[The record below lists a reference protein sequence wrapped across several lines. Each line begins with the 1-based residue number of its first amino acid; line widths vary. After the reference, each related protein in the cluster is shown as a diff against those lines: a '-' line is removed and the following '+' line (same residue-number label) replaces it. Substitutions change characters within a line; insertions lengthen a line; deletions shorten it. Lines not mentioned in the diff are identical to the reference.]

1 MVKCSEDAIARN
13 DVKSYKSIKDSTV
26 RGVMNR
32 QPFTSSALKRNLSE
46 SEKSFYFNKNNVDK
60 LESLI
65 SDAVLIASENF
76 RSGVTVKK
84 INIKG
89 RCVYNASCL
98 KEKLILRHCN
108 ANLKCLESLLP
119 KQRNKI
125 IDELKIYLKE
135 GAQFRV
141 YRLDIKSFFE
151 SIDLPQLFQY
161 LQDERRLSRHTKN
174 LIEWYLKA
182 CERIHSSKGL
192 PRGLEIS
199 PMLSELYLA
208 AFDSSIHRHSEV
220 FYYSRFVDDMVII
233 SSGNEC
239 PSTLMKQIQSLL
251 PKGLSLNTNKLKVS
265 PLIDKRSKGTAGK
278 DKLLHKFDFLG
289 YSFSVIDSPLS
300 NKGATLSVYRKVTVD
315 LSRGRIKKIKTR
327 IARAFYSYHR
337 TGDFKL
343 LLDRIS
349 FLTSNRDLNRKI
361 RSLSSL
367 EKGKV
372 STGIYYSNARLDV
385 NSISLKQL
393 DDFLLYC
400 VKSNNGRLHSIAKH
414 SFTVNQRKELLRNSF
429 RKGFVDRVYRKYNFK
444 RYTEIT
450 KIWL

>member
-1 MVKCSEDAIARN
+1 MRDI
-13 DVKSYKSIKDSTV
+13 
-26 RGVMNR
+26 MNR

-46 SEKSFYFNKNNVDK
+46 SEKAYYFKKNNSDK

-65 SDAVLIASENF
+65 NDAVLIANENF
-76 RSGVTVKK
+76 RSGVAVKK

-89 RCVYNASCL
+89 RCVYTASCL

-161 LQDERRLSRHTKN
+161 LQDEQRLSRHTKN
-174 LIEWYLKA
+174 LIEWYLKV
-182 CERIHSSKGL
+182 CERLHSSKGL

-208 AFDSSIHRHSEV
+208 AFDRSIHRHSEV

-233 SSGNEC
+233 SSGYEC
-239 PSTLMKQIQSLL
+239 PSSFMKKIQSLL
-251 PKGLSLNTNKLKVS
+251 PEGLVLNKNKVKIS
-265 PLIDKRSKGTAGK
+265 PLIPKRSKGVSGQ

-289 YSFSVIDSPLS
+289 YSFSIIDSPL
-300 NKGATLSVYRKVTVD
+300 NNDRATLSVYRKVNVD
-315 LSRGRIKKIKTR
+315 LSRDRIKKIKTR
-327 IARAFYSYHR
+327 IARAFYSYHLN
-337 TGDFKL
+337 GDFKL
-343 LLDRIS
+343 LLDRVS

-367 EKGKV
+367 EKSKI

-385 NSISLKQL
+385 DSIALKQL
-393 DDFLLYC
+393 DNFLLYC
-400 VKSNNGRLHSIAKH
+400 VKANNGRLHSVSQY
-414 SFTVNQRKELLRNSF
+414 SFNKNQRKELLRNSF
-429 RKGFVDRVYRKYNFK
+429 RKGFIDRVYRKYNFK

>member
-1 MVKCSEDAIARN
+1 
-13 DVKSYKSIKDSTV
+13 
-26 RGVMNR
+26 
-32 QPFTSSALKRNLSE
+32 
-46 SEKSFYFNKNNVDK
+46 
-60 LESLI
+60 
-65 SDAVLIASENF
+65 
-76 RSGVTVKK
+76 
-84 INIKG
+84 
-89 RCVYNASCL
+89 
-98 KEKLILRHCN
+98 

-265 PLIDKRSKGTAGK
+265 PLIDKR
-278 DKLLHKFDFLG
+278 
-289 YSFSVIDSPLS
+289 
-300 NKGATLSVYRKVTVD
+300 
-315 LSRGRIKKIKTR
+315 
-327 IARAFYSYHR
+327 
-337 TGDFKL
+337 
-343 LLDRIS
+343 
-349 FLTSNRDLNRKI
+349 
-361 RSLSSL
+361 
-367 EKGKV
+367 
-372 STGIYYSNARLDV
+372 
-385 NSISLKQL
+385 
-393 DDFLLYC
+393 
-400 VKSNNGRLHSIAKH
+400 
-414 SFTVNQRKELLRNSF
+414 
-429 RKGFVDRVYRKYNFK
+429 
-444 RYTEIT
+444 
-450 KIWL
+450 

>member
-135 GAQFRV
+135 GAQF
-141 YRLDIKSFFE
+141 
-151 SIDLPQLFQY
+151 
-161 LQDERRLSRHTKN
+161 
-174 LIEWYLKA
+174 
-182 CERIHSSKGL
+182 
-192 PRGLEIS
+192 
-199 PMLSELYLA
+199 
-208 AFDSSIHRHSEV
+208 
-220 FYYSRFVDDMVII
+220 
-233 SSGNEC
+233 
-239 PSTLMKQIQSLL
+239 
-251 PKGLSLNTNKLKVS
+251 
-265 PLIDKRSKGTAGK
+265 
-278 DKLLHKFDFLG
+278 
-289 YSFSVIDSPLS
+289 
-300 NKGATLSVYRKVTVD
+300 
-315 LSRGRIKKIKTR
+315 
-327 IARAFYSYHR
+327 
-337 TGDFKL
+337 
-343 LLDRIS
+343 
-349 FLTSNRDLNRKI
+349 
-361 RSLSSL
+361 
-367 EKGKV
+367 
-372 STGIYYSNARLDV
+372 
-385 NSISLKQL
+385 
-393 DDFLLYC
+393 
-400 VKSNNGRLHSIAKH
+400 
-414 SFTVNQRKELLRNSF
+414 
-429 RKGFVDRVYRKYNFK
+429 
-444 RYTEIT
+444 
-450 KIWL
+450 

>member
-1 MVKCSEDAIARN
+1 
-13 DVKSYKSIKDSTV
+13 
-26 RGVMNR
+26 MNR

-161 LQDERRLSRHTKN
+161 LSR
-174 LIEWYLKA
+174 
-182 CERIHSSKGL
+182 
-192 PRGLEIS
+192 
-199 PMLSELYLA
+199 
-208 AFDSSIHRHSEV
+208 
-220 FYYSRFVDDMVII
+220 
-233 SSGNEC
+233 
-239 PSTLMKQIQSLL
+239 
-251 PKGLSLNTNKLKVS
+251 
-265 PLIDKRSKGTAGK
+265 
-278 DKLLHKFDFLG
+278 
-289 YSFSVIDSPLS
+289 
-300 NKGATLSVYRKVTVD
+300 
-315 LSRGRIKKIKTR
+315 
-327 IARAFYSYHR
+327 
-337 TGDFKL
+337 
-343 LLDRIS
+343 
-349 FLTSNRDLNRKI
+349 
-361 RSLSSL
+361 
-367 EKGKV
+367 
-372 STGIYYSNARLDV
+372 
-385 NSISLKQL
+385 
-393 DDFLLYC
+393 
-400 VKSNNGRLHSIAKH
+400 
-414 SFTVNQRKELLRNSF
+414 
-429 RKGFVDRVYRKYNFK
+429 
-444 RYTEIT
+444 
-450 KIWL
+450 

>member
-1 MVKCSEDAIARN
+1 
-13 DVKSYKSIKDSTV
+13 
-26 RGVMNR
+26 MNR

-65 SDAVLIASENF
+65 NDAVLIASENF
-76 RSGVTVKK
+76 RSGVAVKK

-151 SIDLPQLFQY
+151 SINLPQLFQY
-161 LQDERRLSRHTKN
+161 LQDEQRLSRHTKN

-233 SSGNEC
+233 SSGDEC
-239 PSTLMKQIQSLL
+239 PLSFMKQIQSLL
-251 PKGLSLNTNKLKVS
+251 PEGLSLNKNKLKVS
-265 PLIDKRSKGTAGK
+265 PLIRKRSKGTAGQ

-300 NKGATLSVYRKVTVD
+300 NDGAIFSVYRKVTVD

-327 IARAFYSYHR
+327 IARAFYSYHA

-367 EKGKV
+367 EKSKI

-385 NSISLKQL
+385 NSIALKQL

-414 SFTVNQRKELLRNSF
+414 SFNVNQRKELLRNSF